1 MRQNMAMGR
10 PKNFSREEV
19 LEKAIALFWHQGFAD
34 TSLQDLEKAT
44 GVNKSG
50 LYSEF
55 KDKDD
60 IFLASLRHYLGN
72 RDTSVLLADPPG
84 LQNIAA
90 FFQEVL
96 LGTEGQRGCLAVN
109 SMREVSVLPSEARDL
124 ISRSQTIL
132 KRGFARNIAAA
143 KREPKNAKA
152 AKVAKVAKVAR
163 VANMGVD
170 VDAASLADLTMT
182 FFIGMSLE
190 QNMPS
195 KKSAT
200 ATRKKIDD
208 LIALLNRA

>member
-1 MRQNMAMGR
+1 
-10 PKNFSREEV
+10 
-19 LEKAIALFWHQGFAD
+19 
-34 TSLQDLEKAT
+34 
-44 GVNKSG
+44 
-50 LYSEF
+50 
-55 KDKDD
+55 
-60 IFLASLRHYLGN
+60 
-72 RDTSVLLADPPG
+72 
-84 LQNIAA
+84 
-90 FFQEVL
+90 
-96 LGTEGQRGCLAVN
+96 
-109 SMREVSVLPSEARDL
+109 
-124 ISRSQTIL
+124 L